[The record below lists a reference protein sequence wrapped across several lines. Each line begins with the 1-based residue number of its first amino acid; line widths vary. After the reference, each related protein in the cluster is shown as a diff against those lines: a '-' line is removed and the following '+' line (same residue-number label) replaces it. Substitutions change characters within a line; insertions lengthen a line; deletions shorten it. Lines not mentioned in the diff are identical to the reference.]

1 MSPTDRS
8 PLGGVH
14 LDLGRRDLTEVAQAR
29 RFTRDF
35 LAGSPDSV
43 IEVAQLL
50 TSELVTNAMEH
61 ASGVVRVSLDCAD
74 GILRV
79 RVRDGSP
86 ARPSTRQ
93 PLNLDEVR
101 GRGLLLVASLAMSWG
116 VAPDLLG
123 GGKTVWFRLRTD

>member
-1 MSPTDRS
+1 M
-8 PLGGVH
+8 
-14 LDLGRRDLTEVAQAR
+14 TEIAQAR
-29 RFTRDF
+29 RFARDA
-35 LAGSPDSV
+35 LAGSPEGV

-61 ASGVVRVSLDCAD
+61 GSGVVRVSLDRAD

-79 RVRDGSP
+79 RVKDGSP
-86 ARPSTRQ
+86 LRPVMRQ
-93 PLNLDEVR
+93 PLNLEETR

-116 VAPDLLG
+116 VAPDSPG